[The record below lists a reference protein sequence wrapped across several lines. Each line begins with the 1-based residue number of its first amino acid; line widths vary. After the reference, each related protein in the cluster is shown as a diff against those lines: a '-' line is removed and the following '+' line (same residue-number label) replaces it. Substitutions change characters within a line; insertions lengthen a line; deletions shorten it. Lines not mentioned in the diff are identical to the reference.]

1 MSYAADEY
9 SNTVKKVYV
18 DTVGKPEI
26 YQKKFEEKFK
36 MFDIVFT
43 VTTKADSKF
52 PVVSAA
58 SIVAKVTRDRILENW
73 VFQES
78 LKTLNLSREFG
89 SGYPGDPNTKKW
101 LRKSIDRVFGFPTLA
116 RFSWKTS
123 VNLLKDYIHKAKW

>member
-1 MSYAADEY
+1 
-9 SNTVKKVYV
+9 
-18 DTVGKPEI
+18 
-26 YQKKFEEKFK
+26 

-78 LKTLNLSREFG
+78 LKTINLSREFG